1 MDLTHDEHQ
10 LLLEGLWVLS
20 VTRVKDDPQERAA
33 LEALAWRLG
42 SDLDA
47 TYSGPPEGS
56 ENASP
61 SAPETC
67 SQP

>member
-20 VTRVKDDPQERAA
+20 VTRVKDDPQARAA

-47 TYSGPPEGS
+47 TYFRPARGFRECIPER
-56 ENASP
+56 P
-61 SAPETC
+61 
-67 SQP
+67 